1 MKQKLALVLTFIL
14 LTLSAFGEGKTV
26 KIAYLPLTHAYPLFV
41 ENEIYEK
48 GLNGVNIELVKFGSW
63 VELAEALNTG
73 KVDGASIL
81 IELAMKAKENGIGLK
96 AVALG
101 HRDGNVFVVSPEIN
115 KVSDLKGKTIAIPSK
130 LSTHNILLN
139 QILKSAKLSIA
150 DIKVIELPPPE
161 MPAALAEKRIN
172 AYIVAEPFGAKA
184 VAIGKG
190 KVLFKSEQIWDNS
203 ICCALVLRDEFINGK
218 REIAQEVVNGYLK
231 GAALAEKRDEAALN
245 VGKKYLKADDNVLK
259 LSLQWISYKDLKIG
273 EGDYAKLRNY
283 LIELGLSKNPPL
295 YKDFV
300 DNTFINKVK

>member
-1 MKQKLALVLTFIL
+1 MKQKLVVILTFIL
-14 LTLSAFGEGKTV
+14 LALSVFGEGKTV

-73 KVDGASIL
+73 KVDWASIL
-81 IELAMKAKENGIGLK
+81 VELAMKAKENGIGLK

-101 HRDGNVFVVSPEIN
+101 HRDGNVFVVTPEIN
-115 KVSDLKGKTIAIPSK
+115 RVSDLKGKTIAIPSK

-139 QILKSAKLSIA
+139 QVLKSAKLSIT

-161 MPAALAEKRIN
+161 MPAALAEKRIDG
-172 AYIVAEPFGAKA
+172 YIVAEPFGAKA
-184 VAIGKG
+184 VALGKG

-203 ICCALVLRDEFINGK
+203 ICCALVLRDEFINK
-218 REIAQEVVNGYLK
+218 NRAVAQEVVNGYLK
-231 GAALAEKRDEAALN
+231 GAALAEKRDEAALT

-283 LIELGLSKNPPL
+283 LISLGLSKNPPL

-300 DNTFINKVK
+300 DNSFINKAK

>member
-1 MKQKLALVLTFIL
+1 MKQKLVVILTFIL
-14 LTLSAFGEGKTV
+14 LTLSVFGEGKTV
-26 KIAYLPLTHAYPLFV
+26 KIAYLPITHAYPLFV

-81 IELAMKAKENGIGLK
+81 VELAMKAKENGIGLK

-101 HRDGNVFVVSPEIN
+101 HRDGNVFVVAPEIN
-115 KVSDLKGKTIAIPSK
+115 RVSDLKGKTIAIPSK

-139 QILKSAKLSIA
+139 QVLKSAKLSIT
-150 DIKVIELPPPE
+150 DIKVVELPPPE
-161 MPAALAEKRIN
+161 MAAALAEKRIDG
-172 AYIVAEPFGAKA
+172 YIVAEPFGAKA
-184 VAIGKG
+184 VALGKG

-203 ICCALVLRDEFINGK
+203 ICCALVLRDEFINQN
-218 REIAQEVVNGYLK
+218 RAVTQEVINGYLK

-245 VGKKYLKADDNVLK
+245 VGKKYLKADDNVLN

-295 YKDFV
+295 YKDFI
-300 DNTFINKVK
+300 DNSFIDKAK